1 MSATPVI
8 AILGTGGTIASQHSA
23 GGVVPAVDVHDLVRA
38 DLVGS
43 RVGDV
48 TLRPRTVLSLD
59 SSAMTPDDQ
68 WTLVRAISTELAD
81 PAVAG
86 VVVTHGTDTL
96 EESAM
101 LADLVLDDPRPV
113 VFTGAQR
120 PSDAEGADGPANLA
134 AAVACAADPD
144 SRSRGVLV
152 AFGGQVL
159 PARGT
164 VKVSASDLRAFDCAA
179 PGLARPRIDVGG
191 HSPVSARV
199 DIVTVH
205 PGFVPDIIAHL
216 VASGARGL
224 VVAGLGSGN
233 VGPGVRDAVA
243 DAISLGVATVI
254 STRVPFGEVVATYG
268 GGGGAVDLVAAGA
281 VVSPWLRPPQ
291 ARVALAA
298 LLSVGTDHDGIAAFF
313 AAGPVAAGGA

>member
-1 MSATPVI
+1 MSVTPVI
-8 AILGTGGTIASQHSA
+8 AVLGTGGTIASQHGA

-43 RVGDV
+43 PVAGV
-48 TLRPRTVLSLD
+48 AVRPRTVLSLD

-101 LADLVLDDPRPV
+101 LADLVIDDPRPV

-120 PSDAEGADGPANLA
+120 PSDAKGTDGPANLA

-164 VKVSASDLRAFDCAA
+164 VKISASDLRAFDCAA
-179 PGLARPRIDVGG
+179 PGLARPRIDVGAL
-191 HSPVSARV
+191 SPVSARV

-205 PGFVPDIIAHL
+205 PGFAPDVIAHL

-243 DAISLGVATVI
+243 DAISRGVATVI

-281 VVSPWLRPPQ
+281 IVSPWLRPPQ

-298 LLSVGTDHDGIAAFF
+298 LLSAGADHDGIAAFF
-313 AAGPVAAGGA
+313 AAGPVAADGA

>member
-1 MSATPVI
+1 MSVTPVI
-8 AILGTGGTIASQHSA
+8 AVLGTGGTIASRYRV
-23 GGVVPAVDVHDLVRA
+23 GGVVPAVDVA
-38 DLVGS
+38 DLLRTGP
-43 RVGDV
+43 RGDGIGDV
-48 TLRPRTVLSLD
+48 ELRPRTVLSLD
-59 SSAMTPDDQ
+59 SSAMTPEDQ
-68 WTLVRAISTELAD
+68 WTLVRAISTEFDD
-81 PAVAG
+81 PAVTG

-101 LADLVLDDPRPV
+101 LADLVHDDPRPV

-120 PSDAEGADGPANLA
+120 PSDADGADGPANLA
-134 AAVACAADPD
+134 AAVECAADPD

-152 AFGGQVL
+152 AFGGRVL

-164 VKVSASDLRAFDCAA
+164 VKISASDLRAFDCTT
-179 PGLARPRIDVGG
+179 PGLARPRVDVGAR
-191 HSPVSARV
+191 SPVDARV

-205 PGFVPDIIAHL
+205 PGFVPDVIGHL
-216 VASGARGL
+216 VSTGARGL
-224 VVAGLGSGN
+224 VVAALGSGN

-243 DAISLGVATVI
+243 GAIARGVPVI
-254 STRVPFGEVVATYG
+254 VSTRVPFGEVVATYG

-298 LLSVGTDHDGIAAFF
+298 LLSVGADPDAIASFF
-313 AAGPVAAGGA
+313 AAGPARV